1 MMQRR
6 VSIRSA
12 RAASAATGL
21 MILTLPAL
29 AQAPKI
35 GDPPEAKNIRLVGY
49 NDLHGRSAYQPT
61 IHHQGSRYIAYIGH
75 HGGTP
80 EVPQPVNRLT
90 GQAENNGASIVDVT
104 DPAQPKYLAHIPGL
118 QGHYEEGGAQ
128 MVRVC
133 DGKTL
138 PKGDASKTYMLRVF
152 GGRAHEIWD
161 VTDPAKPALLIKIVE
176 GLKDTHKSWWECDTG
191 IAYLVSGVEGWR
203 VRRMTQVFD
212 LSDPSKPVH
221 IRDFGLIGQEPGSTG
236 AVPTE
241 LHGPISTGPQGNRV
255 YFGYGTNKGGVLQ
268 IVDREKLLNGPKA
281 PTPENLRYP
290 VVGQLDMLPFNGA
303 HTVFPMLKMPIAEFA
318 KDKDGKVRDFVMIVD
333 EQILN
338 ECQEARQLVFFV
350 DVTIESR
357 PMVVSNFSVPE
368 ASGNFCQRGGRFGS
382 HSSNESM
389 APVFYKKIAFITYFN
404 AGVRAVDV
412 RNPYQPKEVGYFIPS
427 ITEATDKRCIK
438 VDGVDRCKTAI
449 QSNNV
454 ETDDRGYIYVVDR
467 ANTGMHI
474 LELTG
479 GARASASHIAVEPG
493 HALVGLL
500 RRARAEHLV
509 AQLRRRPARMVKVA
523 VDARHDL
530 HPRGAQVTLLD
541 VGPECGRQ
549 VV

>member
-1 MMQRR
+1 MQRR
-6 VSIRSA
+6 ILICGAHAVMAST
-12 RAASAATGL
+12 AAGL

-29 AQAPKI
+29 AQSPKI
-35 GDPPEAKNIRLVGY
+35 GDPPETKNMRLVGY
-49 NDLHGRSAYQPT
+49 NDLQARSAYQPT

-75 HGGTP
+75 HGGTSD
-80 EVPQPVNRLT
+80 VPQPINRLT
-90 GQAENNGASIVDVT
+90 GQPEYNGTSIVDVT

-138 PKGDASKTYMLRVF
+138 PKADPGKTYMLRVF

-161 VTDPAKPALLIKIVE
+161 VTDPAKPALLTKIVE
-176 GLKDTHKSWWECDTG
+176 RLKDTHKSWWECDTG

-221 IRDFGLIGQEPGSTG
+221 IRDFGLVGQEPGSSGT
-236 AVPTE
+236 VPTE
-241 LHGPISTGPQGNRV
+241 LHGPISTGPEGNRV

-268 IVDREKLLNGPKA
+268 IVDREKLLNGPKE

-290 VVGQLDMLPFNGA
+290 VVGRLDMVPFNGA
-303 HTVFPMLKMPIAEFA
+303 HTVFPMPKMAIAEFA

-357 PMVVSNFSVPE
+357 PIVVSNFFVPE

-389 APVFYKKIAFITYFN
+389 APVFYKKIAFIAYFN

-412 RNPYQPKEVGYFIPS
+412 RNPYQPKEIGYFIPS
-427 ITEATDKRCIK
+427 ITEATDKRCVK
-438 VDGVDRCKTAI
+438 VDRVDRCKIAI

-479 GARASASHIAVEPG
+479 EARTIA
-493 HALVGLL
+493 GL
-500 RRARAEHLV
+500 R
-509 AQLRRRPARMVKVA
+509 
-523 VDARHDL
+523 
-530 HPRGAQVTLLD
+530 
-541 VGPECGRQ
+541 
-549 VV
+549 

>member
-1 MMQRR
+1 
-6 VSIRSA
+6 
-12 RAASAATGL
+12 
-21 MILTLPAL
+21 
-29 AQAPKI
+29 
-35 GDPPEAKNIRLVGY
+35 
-49 NDLHGRSAYQPT
+49 
-61 IHHQGSRYIAYIGH
+61 
-75 HGGTP
+75 
-80 EVPQPVNRLT
+80 
-90 GQAENNGASIVDVT
+90 VT
-104 DPAQPKYLAHIPGL
+104 DPTQPKYLAHIPGL
-118 QGHYEEGGAQ
+118 DGHYEEGGAQ

-161 VTDPAKPALLIKIVE
+161 VTDPAKPALLTKIVE

-212 LSDPSKPVH
+212 LSDPSKPLH
-221 IRDFGLIGQEPGSTG
+221 IRDFGLIGQEPGSAG

-268 IVDREKLLNGPKA
+268 IVDREKLLNGPKE

-290 VVGQLDMLPFNGA
+290 LVGQLDMLPFNGA

-389 APVFYKKIAFITYFN
+389 APVFYKKIAFIAYFN

-412 RNPYQPKEVGYFIPS
+412 RNPYQPKEIGYFIPP

-479 GARASASHIAVEPG
+479 EARAIA
-493 HALVGLL
+493 GL
-500 RRARAEHLV
+500 
-509 AQLRRRPARMVKVA
+509 Q
-523 VDARHDL
+523 
-530 HPRGAQVTLLD
+530 
-541 VGPECGRQ
+541 
-549 VV
+549 